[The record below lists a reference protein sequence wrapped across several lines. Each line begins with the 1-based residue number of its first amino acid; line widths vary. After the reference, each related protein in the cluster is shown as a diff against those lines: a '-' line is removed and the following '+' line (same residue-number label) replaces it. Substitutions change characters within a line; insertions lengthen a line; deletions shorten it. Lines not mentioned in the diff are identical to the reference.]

1 VASGLSAHL
10 FAAVISIGPSLS
22 QNKHFNSVRPLKL
35 GMGTIRFLQCK
46 QSVRRSSMVTS
57 FVRPSTPFR
66 NFGSKAALQPFGVMC
81 MEEVINRVMGTYG
94 MMVNLTPREAQATRE
109 RLTAHLARMD
119 ADEKALAVEGL
130 RFLRGPDRVARR
142 RIARIGNSAA
152 AVRKELAV

>member
-1 VASGLSAHL
+1 
-10 FAAVISIGPSLS
+10 
-22 QNKHFNSVRPLKL
+22 
-35 GMGTIRFLQCK
+35 
-46 QSVRRSSMVTS
+46 
-57 FVRPSTPFR
+57 
-66 NFGSKAALQPFGVMC
+66 
-81 MEEVINRVMGTYG
+81 MEEVINRVMDTYG